1 MLEVLVQS
9 GMKSAVPEPVTLV
22 AVGASPEDAVDA
34 MKVVGAE
41 AEEAVP
47 AAASKKA
54 EGGNPPIV
62 AASPAFSA

>member
-1 MLEVLVQS
+1 
-9 GMKSAVPEPVTLV
+9 
-22 AVGASPEDAVDA
+22 